1 MLIEAT
7 EKKSENEIKVLIIRM
22 SLRNEMNQ
30 IWKNLCLHI
39 YNFIYLKQLIWLWFF
54 ATLARLRQVF

>member
-7 EKKSENEIKVLIIRM
+7 EKKERKRNKLLIIRM

-30 IWKNLCLHI
+30 IRKNLSVSIQI
-39 YNFIYLKQLIWLWFF
+39 YFLLKQLIWLWFF
-54 ATLARLRQVF
+54 ATLARLRQVL

>member
-1 MLIEAT
+1 MKVKKVKRKMLIEAP

-30 IWKNLCLHI
+30 IWKN
-39 YNFIYLKQLIWLWFF
+39 
-54 ATLARLRQVF
+54 